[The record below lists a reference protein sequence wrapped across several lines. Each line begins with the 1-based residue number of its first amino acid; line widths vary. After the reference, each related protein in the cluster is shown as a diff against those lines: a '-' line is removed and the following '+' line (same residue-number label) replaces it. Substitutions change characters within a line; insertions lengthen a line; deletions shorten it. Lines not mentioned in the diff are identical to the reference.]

1 METIKVAVPSAL
13 PGGMDAPLDKHFG
26 HCGVYTIVDIDKG
39 AVSAVSTLD
48 SVPHAQGGC
57 MMSVQH
63 LASHGVNVL
72 LSGGMGMRP
81 LMGFQQAGTEVFF
94 AGDFATV
101 GQAVQA
107 YLDKTLQV
115 FNPDFTCKGH

>member
-1 METIKVAVPSAL
+1 MDKIKLAVPSAV

-26 HCGVYTIVDIDKG
+26 HCGIYTIVEIENG
-39 AVSAVSTLD
+39 AVRNVSTLD

-63 LASHGVNVL
+63 LASNGVNVL

-94 AGDFATV
+94 AGDFSNV
-101 GQAVQA
+101 QQAVQA
-107 YLDKTLQV
+107 YLSDSLQP
-115 FNPDFTCKGH
+115 FNPDLTCKGH